1 MELNPGT
8 KTNYYGGTMKKEK
21 RPPLPNRN
29 SRTRDVEVDV
39 DVEIEVDVETYATMP
54 LEEVNAR
61 LAAANVN
68 VEEIVRTVRR
78 LVHEKL
84 EEWEKSGPGRSGR
97 RALHAFKEGLKSVTQ
112 RSWNLIVCFCGPAAH
127 LTRLVACI

>member
-1 MELNPGT
+1 
-8 KTNYYGGTMKKEK
+8 MKKEK

-29 SRTRDVEVDV
+29 SRTRDVE
-39 DVEIEVDVETYATMP
+39 IDVETYATMP

-61 LAAANVN
+61 LAEAKVDA
-68 VEEIVRTVRR
+68 EEIVRTVKR

-84 EEWEKSGPGRSGR
+84 EEWAKSGPGHSGR